1 MQSSSALWDT
11 SEDYRLVDEDQ
22 IFNYLRPKQLLGGT
36 ILIVLRSG
44 RMWKMSTFAELAQI
58 SPGGWFKGIIRVDG
72 EARLWGV
79 LLCVT
84 CAQFLSKRDEVC
96 GYTRSQRRLWI
107 DAYLNRTGAQFLRK
121 KASRSKIAKDNG
133 NLRRV
138 REIHAIGAHEE
149 QDWLRLVKACG
160 GCCLRC
166 GGLEITKDHIVPLA
180 RGGTNSLSNLQPLCR
195 SCNSWKGTKTID
207 FHDYSSAEVSK
218 LLRKYYLPS
227 EYPGG
232 KGQSGDDDS
241 RPAWSGITDSRQRS
255 GGNRIM
261 AAGENPAP
269 QPGDDAV
276 CY

>member
-96 GYTRSQRRLWI
+96 GYTRLQRRLWI

-195 SCNSWKGTKTID
+195 SCNSWKGTRTLD
-207 FHDYSSAEVSK
+207 LRDYSSPQIAK
-218 LLRKYYLPS
+218 LLRNYYLPGQ
-227 EYPGG
+227 YPSG
-232 KGQSGDDDS
+232 KGQPRDDDAGS
-241 RPAWSGITDSRQRS
+241 TGTPKVDSGQRC
-255 GGNRIM
+255 GGNRVVAQDQNSPI
-261 AAGENPAP
+261 EP
-269 QPGDDAV
+269 
-276 CY
+276 